1 MWLVALF
8 FAAFLIGLIWLFV
21 GNLPK
26 VEHHYVLEQI
36 LDCEPAREDPDLV
49 ARTERLDALKVVEER
64 IKALNRTAFKLNER
78 EAALATVDAELRAA
92 A

>member
-8 FAAFLIGLIWLFV
+8 FAAFLIGLSWLVV
-21 GNLPK
+21 GDLLK
-26 VEHHYVLEQI
+26 VERRYVLEQL

-49 ARTERLDALKVVEER
+49 ARTERLDALKAVEER

-78 EAALATVDAELRAA
+78 EAALANVDAELRAA

>member
-1 MWLVALF
+1 MELVALF
-8 FAAFLIGLIWLFV
+8 FAAFLIGLSWVVV
-21 GNLPK
+21 GDLPK
-26 VEHHYVLEQI
+26 VEHHFVLEQI

-49 ARTERLDALKVVEER
+49 ARTERLDALKAVEER
-64 IKALNRTAFKLNER
+64 LEALNRTALELNLW

>member
-8 FAAFLIGLIWLFV
+8 FGAFLIGLIWLVV

-49 ARTERLDALKVVEER
+49 ARTERLDALKAVE
-64 IKALNRTAFKLNER
+64 APNLR

>member
-1 MWLVALF
+1 LWPVALF
-8 FAAFLIGLIWLFV
+8 FLAFLIGLIWLVV

-26 VEHHYVLEQI
+26 VEHRYVLEQI
-36 LDCEPAREDPDLV
+36 LDCELAREDPDLV
-49 ARTERLDALKVVEER
+49 ACTERLDALKVVEER

-78 EAALATVDAELRAA
+78 EAALATVEAELRAA

>member
-1 MWLVALF
+1 LWLVALF
-8 FAAFLIGLIWLFV
+8 FGAFLIGLIWLVV

-49 ARTERLDALKVVEER
+49 ARTERLDALKAVE
-64 IKALNRTAFKLNER
+64 APNLR

>member
-1 MWLVALF
+1 LWPVALF
-8 FAAFLIGLIWLFV
+8 FAAFLVGLIWLVV

-26 VEHHYVLEQI
+26 VDHYVLEQI

-49 ARTERLDALKVVEER
+49 ARTERLDALKAVEER